1 MFFRFILLGICLTFV
16 VFFMDILLPKLKS
29 KIKIYKENRDKK
41 QKQTA
46 FKKKMKELEIKEFL

>member
-29 KIKIYKENRDKK
+29 KIKVYKENRDKK

-46 FKKKMKELEIKEFL
+46 FKKKMKELEIK